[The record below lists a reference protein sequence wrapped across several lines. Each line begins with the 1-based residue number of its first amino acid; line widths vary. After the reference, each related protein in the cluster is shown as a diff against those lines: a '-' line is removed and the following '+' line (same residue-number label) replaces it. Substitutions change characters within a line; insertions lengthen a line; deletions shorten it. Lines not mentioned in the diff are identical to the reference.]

1 MTKRILCALLA
12 LCLLPLAAL
21 AEDVTLTT
29 GDSLTLSHELNRSW
43 AIDSNAELY
52 IFGCYFDGVFE
63 TAYTLNLQLAEM
75 GDTEAMIRL
84 GCHHSSGLGAPQD
97 DAAAFAWFTKAAQ
110 AGDPEAY
117 THLAAAHLNGWGTP
131 VDPYAAIDCLN
142 QLIEADAFFA
152 NMYRRLLAEL
162 YLLGWEGLAPDEA
175 KALEIMEPV
184 FQSRL
189 YSRDDPRVHYMF
201 ESEETFLATNAA
213 LYDES
218 RANFLATQT
227 LSAALTDRS
236 TLPYESDRGIWG
248 DQAMQLG
255 YIWHDGDGGVVDHH
269 KAAYWFEKAI
279 ELSGDSGVA
288 AEWSHA
294 ALADYYRD
302 GTLGVYDVEKAIYH
316 AERGCTRPYSYVGDM
331 YWNGITSANG
341 TVILAPDAEKAI
353 EYYLQGVE
361 WNDTGAIAFVADAYY
376 TGENLPADY
385 DQAIDLY
392 LTGMQLGNAHCAE
405 VLEDLYAEGKL
416 YAPEMLR
423 RLAWTAGNGSPS
435 VEADAFLL
443 TLAKD
448 LMNGK
453 IAKDGTVLVEA
464 KQYEDAYRVLRHL
477 ARYEHLS
484 NVWVNEQLGWFYSGN
499 VPEVRQADYTW
510 ALRYYK
516 AASDQGSAFATRE
529 LGILYRDGLGTEA
542 NPAAARYYFG
552 IAARAGDAQAQVLLD
567 AIDATE

>member
-1 MTKRILCALLA
+1 MKKLISLLLA
-12 LCLLPLAAL
+12 MLLLIPAAL
-21 AEDVTLTT
+21 ADYPDTCSLTFPYEGSPT
-29 GDSLTLSHELNRSW
+29 GSLTLEWYDPPRD
-43 AIDSNAELY
+43 AISSSEVFIEGLY
-52 IFGCYFDGVFE
+52 VEEKWEEAWRI
-63 TAYTLNLQLAEM
+63 NLLLAEA
-75 GDTEAMIRL
+75 GDTLSMLRL
-84 GCHHSSGLGAPQD
+84 GDHCMNGLGTPQD
-97 DAAAFAWFTKAAQ
+97 EATAMQWYERAQ
-110 AGDPEAY
+110 AHGNRYASRCIALMY
-117 THLAAAHLNGWGTP
+117 LNGWG
-131 VDPYAAIDCLN
+131 V
-142 QLIEADAFFA
+142 EADAQYAVAYAEPSADRPVFS
-152 NMYRRLLAEL
+152 NHELACL
-162 YLLGWEGLAPDEA
+162 YLLGCGNLAPD
-175 KALEIMEPV
+175 MEQAMYWFDQYADKTIRQRPGGV
-184 FQSRL
+184 T
-189 YSRDDPRVHYMF
+189 
-201 ESEETFLATNAA
+201 ESEYQERYEQLRESFRTWDSLPQGLFTRPHPIIWSNGIVQASDAMDMGTFWRNG
-213 LYDES
+213 E
-218 RANFLATQT
+218 
-227 LSAALTDRS
+227 
-236 TLPYESDRGIWG
+236 
-248 DQAMQLG
+248 
-255 YIWHDGDGGVVDHH
+255 GGVVDHVE
-269 KAAYWFEKAI
+269 AARWFEMAI
-279 ELSGDSGVA
+279 EMDGNSSFVS
-288 AEWSHA
+288 EWSHA

-331 YWNGITSANG
+331 YWNGIISADG

-405 VLEDLYAEGKL
+405 VLEGLYAEGKL

-435 VEADAFLL
+435 READTFLL

-448 LMNGK
+448 LVNGK
-453 IAKDGTVLVEA
+453 TAEDGTVLVEA
-464 KQYEDAYRVLRHL
+464 EQYEDAYWVLRHL
-477 ARYEHLS
+477 ASYEHLS
-484 NVWVNEQLGWFYSGN
+484 NVWVNEQMGWFYSGN

-567 AIDATE
+567 AMDATE

>member
-1 MTKRILCALLA
+1 MMKKLLA
-12 LCLLPLAAL
+12 LLLAMMLVIPAAM
-21 AEDVTLTT
+21 ANTVTLTT
-29 GDSLTLSHELNRSW
+29 NDGLTLSHELNRSW
-43 AIDSNAELY
+43 AIDSDAELY
-52 IFGCYFDGVFE
+52 IFGCYFDSDYE
-63 TAYTLNLQLAEM
+63 TAYVLNLQLAEM

-84 GCHHSSGLGAPQD
+84 GCHLSCGLGTSQD
-97 DAAAFAWFTKAAQ
+97 DTAAFAWFTKAAQ
-110 AGDPEAY
+110 AGDHEAY
-117 THLAAAHLNGWGTP
+117 IHLAAAHLNGWGTP

-142 QLIEADAFFA
+142 LLIEADAFFA
-152 NMYRRLLAEL
+152 NTYRRSLAEL
-162 YLLGWEGLAPDEA
+162 YLLGWEGLSPDEA

-189 YSRDDPRVHYMF
+189 YSREDPRVHLF
-201 ESEETFLATNAA
+201 ESEEAFLATNAA

-218 RANFLATQT
+218 RASFLATQA
-227 LSAALTDRS
+227 LSAALTDRC

-279 ELSGDSGVA
+279 ELSGGHDVA

-331 YWNGITSANG
+331 YWNGIISADG

-405 VLEDLYAEGKL
+405 VLEGLYAEGKL

-477 ARYEHLS
+477 ASYEHLS

-516 AASDQGSAFATRE
+516 AASDQGSTSATRE

-552 IAARAGDAQAQVLLD
+552 IAAKAGDVQAQALLD
-567 AIDATE
+567 AMDATE